1 MEKIK
6 IKALIFDVGGVLFLA
21 KNKQGQKNLMS
32 SYKEFCKLLPGINI
46 SGEEFFEK
54 SKETYFQST
63 RGEISKEQVLDNL
76 SKILNLSQEKVED
89 LITNTLKE
97 NVIEN
102 KDLTELIID
111 LKKNGYKTGILSI
124 QWHLYTNVLTPKK
137 YNSIFDES
145 VISCF
150 DKIRKPDPRSYK
162 LILKK
167 LNVKPEE
174 TLFVDDKQE
183 NLDAA
188 KKLGIKTL
196 VFENNKQFFNGLRT
210 LGVS

>member
-1 MEKIK
+1 MT
-6 IKALIFDVGGVLFLA
+6 IKAIIFDIGGVLFLA
-21 KNKQGQKNLMS
+21 KDKQNKKNLMS

-76 SKILNLSQEKVED
+76 SKILNLSQEKIED

-102 KDLTELIID
+102 KDLTKLIID
-111 LKKNGYKTGILSI
+111 LKKKGYKTGILSI
-124 QWHLYTNVLTPKK
+124 QWHLYTNILIPKK
-137 YNSIFDES
+137 YGLIFDKS

-150 DKIRKPDPRSYK
+150 DKIRKPDPRAYI
-162 LILKK
+162 LILEK
-167 LNVKPEE
+167 LGVKPEE
-174 TLFVDDKQE
+174 SLFVDDKQE

-188 KKLGIKTL
+188 EELGINTL
-196 VFENNKQFFNGLRT
+196 IFKNNKQFFKELKEI
-210 LGVS
+210 LK